1 MIKQKQ
7 TKPKTT
13 KPRKTITKNEAKQ
26 IANRLRDYFDID
38 LADFVEPA
46 KVGNRWRFGKVF
58 PSLPAFLAKENISK
72 EIWSHLVAKH
82 KVIADAS
89 AHAELLEYS
98 LILNAGIS
106 GIVPPKTFQ
115 LMVNNLN
122 SFKWTSRSE
131 SIVKDNASISLLDL
145 IKKARN
151 VRQLSNSIDV
161 KAIDIT
167 PKIGD
172 SKVCDE

>member
-58 PSLPAFLAKENISK
+58 PSLPAFLANENISK

-131 SIVKDNASISLLDL
+131 SIVKDNSSRPIMEL
-145 IKKARN
+145 IRLARDKRGLN
-151 VRQLSNSIDV
+151 KIIDV
-161 KAIDIT
+161 T
-167 PKIGD
+167 PVVPKLTH
-172 SKVCDE
+172 SKVSDE